1 MVCRSMPRT
10 AFPDILLTRYEEIM
24 ANVRSTY
31 TDSVNFYGLEDPREL
46 VSRFGSPLYVYN
58 ENVLRQRCRDLTG
71 LSSHPGF
78 CVNYSAKANTNPAL
92 LRIIRSEGCVVD
104 AMSPGEL
111 HLNALAGFTPEE
123 ITYVCNNVSAEELK
137 NAADHGCV
145 VSVDSLAQLE
155 LFGQVAPGGRVM
167 VRFNPGIG
175 AGHSEKVVTGGKKTK
190 FGVDPDMLPEVES
203 IVARHQLRLVGV
215 NQHIGSLFM
224 EAGPYLEAMN
234 ILLAT
239 AERLLKLG
247 YPLEIIDFGGGFGMP
262 YHKYEGQS
270 RMDMEALGKAI
281 HSCLT
286 EWSERTGYK
295 GRFFIEPGRYVVA
308 ECGVVLGTVHATKNN
323 GPHRFAG
330 TDIGF
335 TVLARPML
343 YDAFHDVEI
352 YRENGTPD
360 DATEEQTIVGN
371 ICESGDILAKDRQLP
386 HIEQGDVIAMLDAG
400 AYGWVMAS
408 SYNQRTR
415 PAEVLIGA
423 DGKTRLIR
431 RRETLEDLA
440 ALLVLD

>member
-1 MVCRSMPRT
+1 
-10 AFPDILLTRYEEIM
+10 M

-31 TDSVNFYGLEDPREL
+31 TDSVNFYGQEDPREL

-58 ENVLRQRCRDLTG
+58 ENILRERCRDLLG
-71 LSSHPGF
+71 LSSLPGF
-78 CVNYSAKANTNPAL
+78 HVNYSAKANTNPAL

-111 HLNALAGFTPEE
+111 HINELAGFTPDE

-155 LFGQVAPGGRVM
+155 LFGQVCRGGRVM

-190 FGVDPDMLPEVES
+190 FGVDPDMLPQVQD
-203 IVARHQLRLVGV
+203 IVARYELRLVGV

-224 EAGPYLEAMN
+224 EAGPYIDAMK
-234 ILLAT
+234 ILLAM
-239 AERLLKLG
+239 AEKLLKLG

-270 RMDMEALGKAI
+270 RMDMKTLGDAI
-281 HSCLT
+281 HGCLS
-286 EWSERTGYK
+286 EWAASTGYK

-323 GPHRFAG
+323 GPHLFAG

-343 YDAFHDVEI
+343 YGSFHDVEI
-352 YRENGTPD
+352 YRENGEPD
-360 DATEEQTIVGN
+360 GENVEQTIVGN

-386 HIEQGDVIAMLDAG
+386 LIKQGDVIAMLDAG

-408 SYNQRTR
+408 TYNQRMR

-423 DGKTRLIR
+423 DGKARLIR
-431 RRETLEDLA
+431 RRETLDDLTST
-440 ALLVLD
+440 LVLD

>member
-1 MVCRSMPRT
+1 
-10 AFPDILLTRYEEIM
+10 M
-24 ANVRSTY
+24 ANVRSSY
-31 TDSVNFYGLEDPREL
+31 TDSVDFYGKEDPREL

-58 ENVLRQRCRDLTG
+58 ENILRKCCRDLKG
-71 LSSHPGF
+71 LSSLPGF
-78 CVNYSAKANTNPAL
+78 HVNYSAKANTNPAL
-92 LRIIRSEGCVVD
+92 LQIIRSEGCVVD

-111 HLNALAGFTPEE
+111 YINSLAGFTPEE

-137 NAADHGCV
+137 NAVEHGCV

-155 LFGQVAPGGRVM
+155 LFGQTCPGAKVM

-190 FGVDPDMLPEVES
+190 FGVDPDLLPEVQQ
-203 IVARHQLRLVGV
+203 IVAKYSLLLVGV

-224 EAGPYLEAMN
+224 EAAPYLGAMN
-234 ILLAT
+234 ILLSM

-270 RMDMEALGKAI
+270 RMDMDALGDAI
-281 HSCLT
+281 HGRLS
-286 EWSERTGYK
+286 EWAASTGYQ

-308 ECGVVLGTVHATKNN
+308 ECGVVLGTVHAVKNN

-352 YRENGTPD
+352 YRENGEPD
-360 DATEEQTIVGN
+360 HTEMEQTIVGN

-386 HIEQGDVIAMLDAG
+386 PIKQGDIIAMLDAG

-408 SYNQRTR
+408 TYNQRMR

-423 DGKTRLIR
+423 DGRARLIR
-431 RRETLEDLA
+431 RRETLEDLTA
-440 ALLVLD
+440 SLVLDK